1 MYVLFIDSTAS
12 CFHRRENFP
21 GRICSQN
28 VGCPRYGHYCV
39 TIFDRAE
46 LHVETTKVRQEM
58 TTGNPQQ
65 ATLLE
70 KDIEVLREKIK
81 AEEMKKQQEKE
92 KRDSQNKVVQV
103 IINFIFCYDYYLRTG

>member
-1 MYVLFIDSTAS
+1 M
-12 CFHRRENFP
+12 
-21 GRICSQN
+21 
-28 VGCPRYGHYCV
+28 
-39 TIFDRAE
+39 
-46 LHVETTKVRQEM
+46 RQKM

>member
-1 MYVLFIDSTAS
+1 M
-12 CFHRRENFP
+12 
-21 GRICSQN
+21 
-28 VGCPRYGHYCV
+28 
-39 TIFDRAE
+39 
-46 LHVETTKVRQEM
+46 RQEM